1 MGGTQGDR
9 LVSTPDRRAVDQDAL
24 IDERSVSPAEHLRAE
39 EVHRVLLAIEIDDK
53 IDEILE
59 FGLSHELAQDR
70 LRLAGRA
77 PSGMD
82 RDEDRLAGFLRRCKV
97 VLIERLG
104 LGGKCGCNKDGA
116 CGGGNERG
124 AS

>member
-1 MGGTQGDR
+1 MFALERDQRR
-9 LVSTPDRRAVDQDAL
+9 L
-24 IDERSVSPAEHLRAE
+24 HLRAE
-39 EVHRVLLAIEIDDK
+39 EVHRVLLTIEIDDK

-59 FGLSHELAQDR
+59 LGLSHELAQDR
-70 LRLAGRA
+70 LLRLAGRA

-97 VLIERLG
+97 ALSERLG
-104 LGGKCGCNKDGA
+104 LSAISGCNKDGA
-116 CGGGNERG
+116 CGGCGKERG